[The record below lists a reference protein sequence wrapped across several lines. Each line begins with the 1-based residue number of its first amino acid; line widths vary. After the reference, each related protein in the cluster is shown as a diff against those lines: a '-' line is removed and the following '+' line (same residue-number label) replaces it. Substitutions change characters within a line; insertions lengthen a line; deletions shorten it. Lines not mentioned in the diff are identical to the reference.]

1 MLFSEY
7 IWDKKLYLSA
17 NDTNFLCKYLAHH
30 IYKPI
35 PIKEKFQKVKTRFF
49 LALKVLLFCLL
60 SVP

>member
-17 NDTNFLCKYLAHH
+17 NDTNFLRKYSACH

-35 PIKEKFQKVKTRFF
+35 LTKGKFQK
-49 LALKVLLFCLL
+49 
-60 SVP
+60 S